1 MEIPVS
7 ALAAASGPPTC
18 EVIVINKPA
27 AHLIEVGIFY
37 EITII
42 RTSMVYGGHLAG
54 HVRGSGQLTPVV
66 PQSTSTLVFFQ
77 FQFVP
82 QPSAA
87 HYSSHHGT
95 KQATPCHHHSTILNL
110 PNKCLFN

>member
-42 RTSMVYGGHLAG
+42 RTSMVYGGHWPG

-66 PQSTSTLVFFQ
+66 PHPHLFSFNFNLS
-77 FQFVP
+77 
-82 QPSAA
+82 PSRVLLIIPAI
-87 HYSSHHGT
+87 
-95 KQATPCHHHSTILNL
+95 QATPCHHHSTILNL

>member
-7 ALAAASGPPTC
+7 ALVGAASGPPTC

-42 RTSMVYGGHLAG
+42 RTSMVYGGHLLG
-54 HVRGSGQLTPVV
+54 HVRCSGQLTRVCPYLQLFSFNFNLSLNKYFIQTNIIPSFVC
-66 PQSTSTLVFFQ
+66 QSNQIGEWDSIN
-77 FQFVP
+77 
-82 QPSAA
+82 S
-87 HYSSHHGT
+87 
-95 KQATPCHHHSTILNL
+95 LNKK
-110 PNKCLFN
+110 PP

>member
-42 RTSMVYGGHLAG
+42 RTSMVYGGHWPG
-54 HVRGSGQLTPVV
+54 HVRGSGQLTRVV
-66 PQSTSTLVFFQ
+66 PQSTSALVFCSLFQ
-77 FQFVP
+77 PPWYKAGYTLPPPF
-82 QPSAA
+82 
-87 HYSSHHGT
+87 YNL
-95 KQATPCHHHSTILNL
+95 KSTQQMS
-110 PNKCLFN
+110 F

>member
-7 ALAAASGPPTC
+7 ALAAAACGPPTC

-42 RTSMVYGGHLAG
+42 RTSMVYGGHLDCRDMCG
-54 HVRGSGQLTPVV
+54 
-66 PQSTSTLVFFQ
+66 
-77 FQFVP
+77 
-82 QPSAA
+82 AA
-87 HYSSHHGT
+87 VS
-95 KQATPCHHHSTILNL
+95 
-110 PNKCLFN
+110 

>member
-7 ALAAASGPPTC
+7 ALAAAASGPPTC

-42 RTSMVYGGHLAG
+42 RTSMVYGGHLG

-66 PQSTSTLVFFQ
+66 PQFHIHTCFLSISICPPAECCSLFQPPWYKAGYTLPPPFYNLKSTQQMSF
-77 FQFVP
+77 
-82 QPSAA
+82 
-87 HYSSHHGT
+87 
-95 KQATPCHHHSTILNL
+95 
-110 PNKCLFN
+110 

>member
-42 RTSMVYGGHLAG
+42 RTSMVYGGHWPG

-66 PQSTSTLVFFQ
+66 PHPHLFSFNFNLSPSRVLLIIPATMVQSRLH
-77 FQFVP
+77 P
-82 QPSAA
+82 
-87 HYSSHHGT
+87 
-95 KQATPCHHHSTILNL
+95 ATTILQS
-110 PNKCLFN
+110 